1 MFFYFDCFGR
11 EERRTSYPILSPR
24 EYALQKRGKKSFG
37 TAEELPEELFSPVV
51 RVDLKDISE
60 QAHKILDYLNAQ
72 TVKHG
77 GDFYMFTKPCK
88 NAFYRAG
95 ESFKEK
101 FGFTRE
107 SRKSLEEICEFYESK
122 ATLKKGEASFLGK
135 PFLRYLSRLGGSD
148 ISFYRKNPLYEVDK

>member
-1 MFFYFDCFGR
+1 MMFFYFDYFGG

-24 EYALQKRGKKSFG
+24 EYALQKRKSFRKV
-37 TAEELPEELFSPVV
+37 EELPEEIFSPVV

-88 NAFYRAG
+88 NAFYRTG

-101 FGFTRE
+101 FGFTRA
-107 SRKSLEEICEFYESK
+107 SRKSLEEVCEFYESK
-122 ATLKKGEASFLGK
+122 AALKKGKDCFLGK

-148 ISFYRKNPLYEVDK
+148 ISFYRKNPLYGASQ